1 VRGKACTG
9 ESWESNRKKDI
20 MLDLGALIKSAQLYL
35 GESDPRTP
43 FASPLYADL
52 KGLPPLLIQVGSEE
66 LLFSDATCFAEQ
78 AQVAG
83 VKVTLQVWKGMQNEW
98 HFAANIFSEG
108 RQALEQIGQF
118 IEAQFGSV

>member
-1 VRGKACTG
+1 
-9 ESWESNRKKDI
+9 
-20 MLDLGALIKSAQLYL
+20 
-35 GESDPRTP
+35 
-43 FASPLYADL
+43 
-52 KGLPPLLIQVGSEE
+52 
-66 LLFSDATCFAEQ
+66 
-78 AQVAG
+78 VAG